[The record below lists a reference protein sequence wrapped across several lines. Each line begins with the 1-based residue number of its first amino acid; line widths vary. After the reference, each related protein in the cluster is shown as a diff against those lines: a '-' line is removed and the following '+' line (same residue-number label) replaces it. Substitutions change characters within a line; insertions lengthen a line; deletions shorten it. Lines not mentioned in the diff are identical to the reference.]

1 MQRSRP
7 VGPTFVQLFLGHPLY
22 WVCQVGGWGCLWI
35 TGQIHILVQPMDDPL
50 SALHGAV
57 VFLGLAIL
65 SHFYRAFIQLNR
77 WCSLSWRQLLPRGL
91 TASLVIAITH
101 VFLMNV
107 FLSTDMARLGPRE
120 LIPQAHFVFLTLPS
134 FVLITAWSVVYFVY
148 HFQVDYQKIQVNHLR
163 LQVAL
168 REAEHRALSAQINP
182 HFLFNS
188 LNTLR
193 LLIDENPEKA
203 REAVTELARLFRAS
217 LKTSRKNLI
226 TLREELETVQSYLSL
241 EQARFE
247 DRLVV
252 HGDVPDET
260 LEAQLPPF
268 LLQTL
273 IENAIKY
280 GIGPQQGEISYRAS
294 LNANGLTLR
303 VTNPGQIRVQ
313 SSGDSVTGIGLEN
326 SRLRLQLLFGSKAS
340 LQLKSLRD
348 NFVLAEALIPQL
360 KIAA

>member
-7 VGPTFVQLFLGHPLY
+7 AGPSFFRLFLGHPLY
-22 WVCQVGGWGCLWI
+22 WVCQVGGWGCVWI
-35 TGQIHILVQPMDDPL
+35 TGQIHILLQPIGEPL
-50 SALHGAV
+50 SAVHGAM
-57 VFLGLAIL
+57 VFLGLAIF
-65 SHFYRAFIQLNR
+65 SHFYRVFIQLNH
-77 WCSLSWRQLLPRGL
+77 WCSLNWRQLLPRAF
-91 TASLVIAITH
+91 TASVTIAITH
-101 VFLMNV
+101 VSLMSV
-107 FLSTDMARLGPRE
+107 FLSTDMARLGAGE
-120 LIPQAHFVFLTLPS
+120 LIPQAHFVFLALPS
-134 FVLITAWSVVYFVY
+134 FALITAWSVLYFGY
-148 HFQVDYQKIQVNHLR
+148 HFQVDYQKIQVNQLR
-163 LQVAL
+163 LQIAL

-217 LKTSRKNLI
+217 LKTTRKNLI

-252 HGDVPDET
+252 HSDVPEET
-260 LEAQLPPF
+260 LEAELPPF
-268 LLQTL
+268 LLQNL

-280 GIGPQQGEISYRAS
+280 GIGPQQAEISYGAS

-313 SSGDSVTGIGLEN
+313 SSRDSATGIGLEN
-326 SRLRLQLLFGSKAS
+326 SRLRLQLLFGEKAS
-340 LQLKSLRD
+340 LHLKSLRD

-360 KIAA
+360 KNAT